1 MSWMTNALKPIGLVW
16 FANFLTSS
24 IGKKL
29 LMSLSGLFL
38 ILFLPVHLI
47 GNLQLLAKDAGV
59 SFNLYSYFMTHNPL
73 IKTVSYLL
81 YFSILLHTIQGL
93 LLWRKNK
100 KARGNIGYAVSALRG
115 DGTNVKAASN
125 MAWLG
130 IIIFVFIA
138 VHMYQF
144 WLQMKLGKVPMVM
157 IEGTEYKNLY
167 EPVVLAFSNPGFVI
181 FYVVSMIIIGIHL
194 NHGFQSSFQTLGLNH
209 KKYTPLIKY
218 IGRIYAFIVPFG
230 FAIIPIIVYGRNN
243 LWW

>member
-1 MSWMTNALKPIGLVW
+1 
-16 FANFLTSS
+16 
-24 IGKKL
+24 
-29 LMSLSGLFL
+29 
-38 ILFLPVHLI
+38 
-47 GNLQLLAKDAGV
+47 
-59 SFNLYSYFMTHNPL
+59 MTHNPL

-167 EPVVLAFSNPGFVI
+167 EPVVLAFSNLGFVM

-209 KKYTPLIKY
+209 KKYTPFIKY